1 VVDGARMGADHPPD
15 HLPVAVVVTRR
26 RLMSKFDYDVIK
38 GPATKALNVY
48 EVQEVGDDIQ
58 VRV

>member
-1 VVDGARMGADHPPD
+1 MGADHPPD